1 MHEHDPRWNV
11 KSILENMFLRETY
24 MTNSDFMLLR
34 NSGTSPVKLLF
45 DKSLKLTRENIIPY
59 YIQFFFLHT
68 RNI

>member
-68 RNI
+68 R